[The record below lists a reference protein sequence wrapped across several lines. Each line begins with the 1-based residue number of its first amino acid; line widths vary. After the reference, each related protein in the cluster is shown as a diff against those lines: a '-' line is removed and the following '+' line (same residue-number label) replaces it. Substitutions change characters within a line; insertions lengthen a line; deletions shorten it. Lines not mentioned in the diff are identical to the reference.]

1 MIGHSVNLLDGSI
14 QIVSVAF
21 VYIEHATRPS
31 GHCMV
36 TGSTLMV
43 SKKLAPP
50 LLPHEILPVID
61 VMFTGGIA
69 STILP
74 EQASPSWT
82 VTCPSS
88 ETHVYF
94 VPFQTR

>member
-1 MIGHSVNLLDGSI
+1 M
-14 QIVSVAF
+14 QTVSVAF
-21 VYIEHATRPS
+21 VYIEQGRSPS
-31 GHCMV
+31 GHSME
-36 TGSTLMV
+36 TGSTLTV
-43 SKKLAPP
+43 SKKFEPP

-61 VMFTGGIA
+61 VIFTGGIA

-74 EQASPSWT
+74 EQEEPPSWT

-88 ETHVYF
+88 EMHVYF